1 MEQWTGIHSVLSCD
15 MTWILTN
22 DDGID
27 APGLA
32 ALRQAISQPAMIVAP
47 QTHHSGCGHQVTT
60 AQPIIVEEQLVMM
73 GEGQQSQPGYGIAG
87 TPVDCVRV
95 ALNHLCP
102 SPSWVLSGINAGG
115 NLGTDIYISGTVA
128 AVREAALRQFPGMA
142 FSQYHRRDLPIDWQ
156 CSSRW
161 THRVILYLLDQPLPS
176 HAFWN
181 VNFPH
186 LRPNSPEP
194 DIVLCQPS
202 KKPLPAIYRQNGKE
216 LIYEGDYHSR
226 DREPGSDV
234 DVCFSGNIA
243 VSLIQL

>member
-1 MEQWTGIHSVLSCD
+1 

-32 ALRQAISQPAMIVAP
+32 ALREAITQPGMIVAP
-47 QTHHSGCGHQVTT
+47 QTHHSGCSHQVTT
-60 AQPIIVEEQLVMM
+60 AQPIAVAEQLVRT
-73 GEGQQSQPGYGIAG
+73 GEGNHHPGYGVAG

-95 ALNHLCP
+95 ALTHLCP
-102 SPSWVLSGINAGG
+102 SPTWVLSGINAGG
-115 NLGTDIYISGTVA
+115 NLGADIYISGTVA
-128 AVREAALRQFPGMA
+128 AVREAALHQIPGMA
-142 FSQYHRRDLPIDWQ
+142 FSQYHQRDIPIDWQ
-156 CSSRW
+156 CTGRW
-161 THRVILYLLDQPLPS
+161 TTRVIQYLLDLPLPQY
-176 HAFWN
+176 AFWN

-186 LRPNSPEP
+186 LPSNSPDP

-202 KKPLPAIYRQNGKE
+202 RKPLPATYRQQGKC
-216 LIYEGDYHSR
+216 LIYEGDYHGR

-243 VSLIQL
+243 VSQIQL